1 LRISLDGVSKH
12 YGATTVLDSV
22 TLSVTPERRLGVVG
36 PNGVGKSTLLRLI
49 AGLDDP
55 DAGTVSRTPGELTCG

>member
-1 LRISLDGVSKH
+1 VRRSGAPAFSEVSVVRISLDGVSKH

-36 PNGVGKSTLLRLI
+36 PNGVGK
-49 AGLDDP
+49 
-55 DAGTVSRTPGELTCG
+55 